1 MRNTSSES
9 ADAVADGP
17 LAAQLLSPET
27 FPRFVDDCIAL
38 IGDEIRK
45 KGMTLRTAFK
55 VTQKVKPDITERTV
69 RELSPDFV
77 HALEPCYAKYRAEG
91 GEDLRAHLIAHE
103 DEVADAMLIAAD
115 RRAERIHNR
124 TIHSAYGRVRGRAR
138 REISE
143 AMPQIASVIA
153 RHAE

>member
-9 ADAVADGP
+9 DNAVADGP

-27 FPRFVDDCIAL
+27 FPGFVDDCTAL

-55 VTQKVKPDITERTV
+55 VTQKLKPDISERAV

-77 HALEPCYAKYRAEG
+77 HALEPCYAKYRA
-91 GEDLRAHLIAHE
+91 GEETDLRAHLIAHE
-103 DEVADAMLIAAD
+103 DEVADAMLLAAD
-115 RRAERIHNR
+115 RRAERIQNR
-124 TIHSAYGRVRGRAR
+124 TIHSTYERLRGRAR